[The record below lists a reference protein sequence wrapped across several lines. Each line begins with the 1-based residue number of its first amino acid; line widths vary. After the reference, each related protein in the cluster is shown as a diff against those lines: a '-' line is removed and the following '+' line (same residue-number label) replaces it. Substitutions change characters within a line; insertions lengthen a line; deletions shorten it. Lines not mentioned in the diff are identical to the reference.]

1 MTHTEADFKVV
12 KGELTNEE
20 LAAVV
25 LVLRQI
31 TNSSESASA
40 IKSEWNSANRNV
52 RKHLEHGPSMWR
64 RSALPK

>member
-1 MTHTEADFKVV
+1 MTNAEADFRVV
-12 KGELTNEE
+12 KGELTNDE

-31 TNSSESASA
+31 TNSSKSVSV
-40 IKSEWNSANRNV
+40 IKAEWNSANRNI

-64 RSALPK
+64 RSSLPR